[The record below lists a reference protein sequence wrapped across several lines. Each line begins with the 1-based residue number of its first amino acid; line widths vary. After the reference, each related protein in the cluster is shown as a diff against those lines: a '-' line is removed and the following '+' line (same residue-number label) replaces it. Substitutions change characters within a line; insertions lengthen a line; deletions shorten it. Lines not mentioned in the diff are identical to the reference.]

1 MDRRSFMTSAL
12 PAAAMFVLTASA
24 ANALTSVAPPRKAAP
39 ANNGGI
45 EHVWWRRRWHRRWR
59 RW

>member
-1 MDRRSFMTSAL
+1 MDRRSFVTSAL
-12 PAAAMFVLTASA
+12 PAGVMFVLTAGA
-24 ANALTSVAPPRKAAP
+24 ANALTSVAPPPKETP
-39 ANNGGI
+39 VDKNGI